1 MVDTIW
7 QDCRYAVRSLRRTPG
22 FAVAA
27 IVTLALGIGANSAI
41 FTLLDAVM
49 LKPLNVP
56 APQDLVALYEQPRE
70 GTPDATGGTGRY
82 TRFSYP
88 RFERPVIRLPV
99 GRRVAIV
106 AVAAA
111 AALGAFVGSSLQ
123 KPSPAPAPSGG
134 PQLSF
139 RTDQNLLRQLPHQP
153 KQPASPE
160 PAHVPGQPPE
170 GFV

>member
-1 MVDTIW
+1 MIETIA
-7 QDCRYAVRSLRRTPG
+7 QDLKYAVRSLRRTPG

-70 GTPDATGGTGRY
+70 GTPDATGGTRRHTRASYPGLAALMLKPLNVPPPQDLVALYEQPREGTPDATGGTGRY

-88 RFERPVIRLPV
+88 RFERLQ
-99 GRRVAIV
+99 
-106 AVAAA
+106 
-111 AALGAFVGSSLQ
+111 AALGSRGSL
-123 KPSPAPAPSGG
+123 AAVTG
-134 PQLSF
+134 
-139 RTDQNLLRQLPHQP
+139 NNALR
-153 KQPASPE
+153 E
-160 PAHVPGQPPE
+160 RY
-170 GFV
+170 